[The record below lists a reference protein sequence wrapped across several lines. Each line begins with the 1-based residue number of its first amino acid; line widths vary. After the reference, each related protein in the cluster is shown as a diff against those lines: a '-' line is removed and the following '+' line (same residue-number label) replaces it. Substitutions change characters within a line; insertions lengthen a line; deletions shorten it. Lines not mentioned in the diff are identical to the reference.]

1 MKSSYCI
8 IGIFL
13 SVFFLSSCIS
23 HQNIWTDDVYHM
35 RSAELPEGESL
46 VDETGYANF
55 KERTESQQINSY
67 YEPRTNV
74 GTSSFYDSYDPIFW
88 GMYPLNYYP
97 STTLFFGQGIP
108 GFNNEMS
115 WYGNYGYPFYSS
127 YYGYDPFYNIY
138 GYNSFYGNFNQGY
151 GNFNNIWGMNGY
163 NGNNNQNGNA
173 PNSAPQGNYHEGPRG
188 SLAGYTNSANRLGIS
203 TIKSAETNNLYR
215 NNERPKVIESF
226 ILSEESNYGNNFN
239 YDSNFEGRYTN
250 DNFIR
255 NDYKPREQRTQ
266 PISNIPFENNYQ
278 HTNTNFG
285 SFQLKETNRV
295 NVPTSPTRIDNVQPA
310 RGNGA
315 VRQAPSG
322 RRN

>member
-1 MKSSYCI
+1 
-8 IGIFL
+8 
-13 SVFFLSSCIS
+13 
-23 HQNIWTDDVYHM
+23 
-35 RSAELPEGESL
+35 
-46 VDETGYANF
+46 
-55 KERTESQQINSY
+55 
-67 YEPRTNV
+67 
-74 GTSSFYDSYDPIFW
+74 
-88 GMYPLNYYP
+88 MYPLNYYP

-163 NGNNNQNGNA
+163 NGINNQNGNA

-255 NDYKPREQRTQ
+255 NDYTPREQRTQ